1 MNWSDFI
8 ELEKSLIK
16 DKDSNTFEKVF
27 NAAVIGPVVFTIG
40 KTDEVVENLTGKGLV
55 ERKAES
61 IEKEE
66 KEKDEHP
73 IKWAGKKI
81 AKGAVKGIVGGSL
94 H

>member
-1 MNWSDFI
+1 MNWSKFV

-27 NAAVIGPVVFTIG
+27 NAAVIGPVVFAIG
-40 KTDEVVENLTGKGLV
+40 KADKVAEDLTGKGII

-66 KEKDEHP
+66 KEKEEHP
-73 IKWAGKKI
+73 IKWAVKKI
-81 AKGAVKGIVGGSL
+81 AEGAAKGIAGGS
-94 H
+94 

>member
-8 ELEKSLIK
+8 ELEKGFIK
-16 DKDSNTFEKVF
+16 DKDLNAFEKVF
-27 NAAVIGPVVFTIG
+27 NAAVIGPVVFAIG
-40 KTDEVVENLTGKGLV
+40 KADKAVEGITGKGII
-55 ERKAES
+55 ERKTET

-66 KEKDEHP
+66 KEKEEHP

-81 AKGAVKGIVGGSL
+81 FKGAVKGIAGGSL

>member
-8 ELEKSLIK
+8 EMEKSLIK
-16 DKDSNTFEKVF
+16 DRDSNTFEKVF
-27 NAAVIGPVVFTIG
+27 NAAVIGPVVFAIG
-40 KTDEVVENLTGKGLV
+40 KTDKVVENITGKGII
-55 ERKAES
+55 ERKSES

-66 KEKDEHP
+66 KEKEEHP

-81 AKGAVKGIVGGSL
+81 AKGAAKGIAGDFL